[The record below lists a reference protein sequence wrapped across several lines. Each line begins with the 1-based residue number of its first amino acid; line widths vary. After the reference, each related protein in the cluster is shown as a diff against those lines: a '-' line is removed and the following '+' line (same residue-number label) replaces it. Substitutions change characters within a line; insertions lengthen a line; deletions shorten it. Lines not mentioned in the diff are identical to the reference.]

1 MQVTQNSVT
10 WVLVRRG
17 ILHTYVMHVGLARLC
32 NALRVKAPDEFLNMC
47 TTVCMNHN
55 V

>member
-1 MQVTQNSVT
+1 MQVTQKSVM
-10 WVLVRRG
+10 WVLVQRG
-17 ILHTYVMHVGLARLC
+17 SLHIYVMHVGLQGFAMHW
-32 NALRVKAPDEFLNMC
+32 AFEAPDEFLNMC